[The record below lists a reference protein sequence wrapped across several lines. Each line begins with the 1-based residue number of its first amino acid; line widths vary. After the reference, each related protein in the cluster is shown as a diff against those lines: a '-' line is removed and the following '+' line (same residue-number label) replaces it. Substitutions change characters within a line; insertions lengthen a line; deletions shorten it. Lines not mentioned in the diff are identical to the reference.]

1 MYVTFR
7 TPTLLH
13 KALHECFS
21 STQITLSSENLKNK
35 IQNMYSN
42 FLCFYGCETRSVALR
57 EEHGI
62 KMCGNKEKMG
72 EQEEDRK

>member
-1 MYVTFR
+1 
-7 TPTLLH
+7 
-13 KALHECFS
+13 
-21 STQITLSSENLKNK
+21 
-35 IQNMYSN
+35 MYSN

-72 EQEEDRK
+72 EQEEDRKWRED